1 MVIARVRVH
10 DCNCYDEYIHMH
22 RQANGVLMP
31 SHTNRP
37 NVDYLCMFVL
47 VYTNCCYFA
56 LFIYA
61 DALCLKK
68 TSRCLSSS
76 CSFTSPTSKCY
87 NPNHVPYIHRT
98 VKHRFIQNKNS
109 MLVLAGIS
117 FPLIISHSTAY
128 SIVTISSATAKV
140 ASVLLF
146 TSSTVT
152 PGASSVSVK
161 VPFSRSTWK
170 THYHAKY

>member
-1 MVIARVRVH
+1 
-10 DCNCYDEYIHMH
+10 MH
-22 RQANGVLMP
+22 RRANGIWMP
-31 SHTNRP
+31 SYKSRP
-37 NVDYLCMFVL
+37 GAGFLIPSSIYKLLC
-47 VYTNCCYFA
+47 
-56 LFIYA
+56 LFIYMYV
-61 DALCLKK
+61 DALCLKNIY
-68 TSRCLSSS
+68 TSLFLLY
-76 CSFTSPTSKCY
+76 FTSPTPKYY
-87 NPNHVPYIHRT
+87 NPNHVPYILRT

-117 FPLIISHSTAY
+117 SPLQLFPIFTAY

-170 THYHAKY
+170 THYHAEY